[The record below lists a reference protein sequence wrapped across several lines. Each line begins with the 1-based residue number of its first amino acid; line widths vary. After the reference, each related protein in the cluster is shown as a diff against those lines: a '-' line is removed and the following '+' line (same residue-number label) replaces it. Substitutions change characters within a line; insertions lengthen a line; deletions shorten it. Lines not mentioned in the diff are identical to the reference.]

1 MDSMAW
7 TELVLIVG
15 FAIVVTYL
23 DNATWHK

>member
-1 MDSMAW
+1 MDTMAW
-7 TELVLIVG
+7 TELIVIVG